1 MKADNFVYWLQGF
14 MELQDP
20 ETITKEQL
28 DDIKAHL
35 RITFKYHIDLSYGDE
50 EHQKKLSEI
59 HNPFP
64 SDVKFNC

>member
-1 MKADNFVYWLQGF
+1 